1 MNPPNIRIKDIARM
15 AGVSKGTVDRVLH
28 KRGRVSETA
37 YQKVMK
43 VLEEI
48 DYKPNLIARTLSASK
63 NYRIIALLPDPE
75 WDAYWAL
82 TREGIHQA
90 GTEWALYN
98 VTIDLYAFDQYSKE
112 SFEEKAR
119 EALSAKP
126 DGIITAPIFYK
137 EALAFFEGLRSGE
150 IPYVL
155 FNTNIPEVKPLSFI
169 GQDSFNSGKVGAELM
184 FLGQHEGGQLA
195 VLHLDEDLDNSVH
208 LLQKEKGFRE
218 YFRLRNNLH
227 FEIREF
233 SFRPDERNVESRISD
248 LLDEP
253 KLKGIFVSTSK
264 GTSVVAACLEKR
276 GKQHI
281 RLVGYDIL
289 EENLKYLRK
298 GTIDFLINQNP
309 KRQAFLAISHL
320 ANHLIFKKEAPDLDL
335 FPLEVITQQN
345 VDSYLKSG
353 IH

>member
-1 MNPPNIRIKDIARM
+1 MNAGNIRIKDIARM

-28 KRGRVSETA
+28 KRGRVSQTSYER
-37 YQKVMK
+37 VMK
-43 VLEEI
+43 VLEKI

-63 NYRIIALLPDPE
+63 NYRIIAVLPDPE
-75 WDAYWAL
+75 SDAYWAQ
-82 TREGIHQA
+82 TREGLQQA
-90 GTEWALYN
+90 ETEWAPYKI
-98 VTIDLYAFDQYSKE
+98 TIDLLRFEQYNKE
-112 SFEEKAR
+112 SFQEKAQ
-119 EALSAKP
+119 EALAAKP

-137 EALAFFEGLRSGE
+137 EALAFFRRLRREG

-169 GQDSFNSGKVGAELM
+169 GQDSFHSGKVGAELM
-184 FLGQHEGGQLA
+184 YFGQQKGGNLA
-195 VLHLDEDLDNSVH
+195 VLHLDEDLHNSVH

-218 YFRLRNNLH
+218 YFQHKNTLS
-227 FEIREF
+227 FEIREL
-233 SFRPDERNVESRISD
+233 SLRPNEANFEETIHS
-248 LLDEP
+248 LLNDPE
-253 KLKGIFVSTSK
+253 LRGIFVSTSK
-264 GTSVVAACLEKR
+264 GTSVVACYLEKH
-276 GKQHI
+276 GKEHI
-281 RLVGYDIL
+281 RLVGYDML

-320 ANHLIFKKEAPDLDL
+320 ANHLVFRKKAPNLDL